1 MNLEQLRKH
10 SAFPFVNF
18 EKSDLEFLL
27 LEMFWIEL
35 FRSCF
40 SDQKRIDQW
49 HPLYPAER
57 DASPILAM
65 ANDTLN
71 RAVRVHLRINE
82 DNSPLYST
90 PATVVGDN
98 GFLPFDLWLDDIFES
113 SGQRSYSGL
122 VLSTEM
128 SAQALI
134 FTEKAMTL
142 FCHDLVPE
150 EKIQEIIDKYY
161 AILEERGYYWR

>member
-1 MNLEQLRKH
+1 MHLQ
-10 SAFPFVNF
+10 
-18 EKSDLEFLL
+18 FLL
-27 LEMFWIEL
+27 WLM
-35 FRSCF
+35 
-40 SDQKRIDQW
+40 
-49 HPLYPAER
+49 
-57 DASPILAM
+57 
-65 ANDTLN
+65 TLLIG
-71 RAVRVHLRINE
+71 RYVRINE
-82 DNSPLYST
+82 DNSSLYSA
-90 PATVVGDN
+90 PATVEGEN

-113 SGQRSYSGL
+113 SGQRSYYGL

-150 EKIQEIIDKYY
+150 EKIQEMIDNYY